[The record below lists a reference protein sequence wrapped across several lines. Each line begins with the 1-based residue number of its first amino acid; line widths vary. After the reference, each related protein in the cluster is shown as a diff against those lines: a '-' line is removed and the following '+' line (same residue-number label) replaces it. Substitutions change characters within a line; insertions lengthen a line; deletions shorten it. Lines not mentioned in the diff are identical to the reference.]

1 MCVKGGRESHSEAPL
16 PPLAMPALERAIN
29 EKKKKIPPCCWCFSA
44 GFALRALA
52 VKAPVPRLT
61 IKHAVSLRVILRRS
75 SRREN
80 LFFVTKSLILSSPK
94 KEGNT
99 KNVSNLL

>member
-1 MCVKGGRESHSEAPL
+1 
-16 PPLAMPALERAIN
+16 MPVLERAIN
-29 EKKKKIPPCCWCFSA
+29 EKKKKKKNNSMFLVFFCR
-44 GFALRALA
+44 FAVRALA

-61 IKHAVSLRVILRRS
+61 IKHAVSLHVILRRS

-99 KNVSNLL
+99 KNVSNLLWEIFEEEKKKNSQ

>member
-1 MCVKGGRESHSEAPL
+1 LNACEEGEKATLNP
-16 PPLAMPALERAIN
+16 MPVLERAIN
-29 EKKKKIPPCCWCFSA
+29 ERKKKKNDSMFLVFFCR
-44 GFALRALA
+44 FAVRALA
-52 VKAPVPRLT
+52 VKAPVLRLT
-61 IKHAVSLRVILRRS
+61 IKHAVSLRVILRCS

-80 LFFVTKSLILSSPK
+80 LFFCHKSLILSSLK